1 MSDQWE
7 KNGGSTVNFFY
18 KKNYILQLQEKG
30 FLSWCLFQFLL
41 KQDVLLG
48 HIKKLFHYLK
58 KE

>member
-1 MSDQWE
+1 MG

-41 KQDVLLG
+41 KQGVLLG
-48 HIKKLFHYLK
+48 HIKKLFPYLK